1 MALYSFGDIFLSISP
16 LLITIG
22 ATSVVE
28 LDSGT
33 VGTEADED
41 DDVVG
46 MARSSC
52 CIMDSMQTIRSTIG
66 SEDAGVDDGDIT
78 GSWPMADRVLI
89 CVPEPPKEVG
99 RLEES
104 PVSESLGFML
114 A

>member
-1 MALYSFGDIFLSISP
+1 M
-16 LLITIG
+16 
-22 ATSVVE
+22 VE

-52 CIMDSMQTIRSTIG
+52 CIMDSMQSIRSTIG

-78 GSWPMADRVLI
+78 GSWPVADRVLI

-104 PVSESLGFML
+104 PVSESLGIML